1 MRHPFYAS
9 AAVVCLFCLLVT
21 CALGP
26 QIKDGTILTT
36 NTNLQGNKLTL
47 RFTRGPDFGQ
57 VKQIGFFKLLLMPQ
71 IAVWVEDTLG
81 NHLQT
86 LYVTHKFAKQEWGP
100 TQHNKDNCFRTS
112 SLPYWLNKYVRAGN
126 MAPTTTHPLPD
137 AITAATPQGCFDLN
151 TTLVTAFPVIVKV
164 EINSSFDYNKV
175 FNARRRAS
183 KINGQPAIVYEGRI
197 NGYSPQDP
205 VVAMK
210 MAGHS
215 GETGEDSLLYQDMS
229 GLTTA
234 TGIFSCINLLLSPP
248 ASAQND
254 LMIRTGATKRAE

>member
-1 MRHPFYAS
+1 MRRPFYAS
-9 AAVVCLFCLLVT
+9 AAVVCFFCLLVT

-86 LYVTHKFAKQEWGP
+86 LYVTHKFAKQQWGP
-100 TQHNKDNCFRTS
+100 ALHNKDSCFRTS
-112 SLPYWLNKYVRAGN
+112 SLPCWLNKYVRAGN
-126 MAPTTTHPLPD
+126 TAPTTNHPLPD
-137 AITAATPQGCFDLN
+137 AVTAATPQGCFDLN
-151 TTLVTAFPVIVKV
+151 TTLVTAFPAIVKV

-175 FNARRRAS
+175 FNSGRKAS
-183 KINGQPAIVYEGRI
+183 RINGQPAVVYEGRL
-197 NGYSPQDP
+197 NGYSPLYP

-210 MAGHS
+210 VAGHS
-215 GETGEDSLLYQDMS
+215 GETGEDSLLYKDIS

-248 ASAQND
+248 ASVQND
-254 LMIRTGATKRAE
+254 SAIRTGATKRAE